1 MKIINVMINR
11 GKGGIEQAFLD
22 YNQALTLHKHQVYA
36 VISNKAK
43 IKQHLKNQKVEQI
56 IEIPFLHY
64 NYFLVFSLYKQ
75 LKRISPDIIIVHN
88 KKAIPIFKLVA
99 RLLGAKIIGVSHN
112 PKYKQI
118 NKCDGIFT
126 ITQYQKDIFTNK
138 GFSSEKIF
146 VIPNLIST
154 NIPYKAIQ
162 QFHTPPVI
170 GTMGRF
176 DPMKGF
182 PDFIIALSLLKK
194 ENIPF
199 RAIIGGEIQKS
210 YKDEYEKIVKLV
222 NSLKLEKDILFSG
235 WVDNKE
241 KFYEDIDIFVLPSRF
256 EPVGIVLLEAMM
268 YSKPIIASLA
278 EGPAEI
284 FSNTKNTAL
293 LFPINSPSVMA
304 EKIKEALQ
312 NFQLSQEMAQNGYN
326 LCQEKY
332 TINKV
337 AEELNN
343 ALSYFIKER

>member
-1 MKIINVMINR
+1 MKIVNVMINR
-11 GKGGIEQAFLD
+11 GLGGIEQAFLD
-22 YNQALTLHKHQVYA
+22 YNKALSLYNHKIYA
-36 VISNKAK
+36 IIDKRAK
-43 IKQHLKNQKVEQI
+43 IKQYLNDCNLEKI

-75 LKRISPDIIIVHN
+75 LKNIKPDIIIIHN
-88 KKAIPIFKLVA
+88 KKAIPIFKIIA

-146 VIPNLIST
+146 VIPNLIAK
-154 NIPYKAIQ
+154 NIPFKPLENL
-162 QFHTPPVI
+162 HTPPVI
-170 GTMGRF
+170 GVLGRF

-182 PDFIIALSLLKK
+182 PDFIIALSILKK

-199 RAIIGGEIQKS
+199 NAVVGGGIQKR
-210 YKDEYEKIVKLV
+210 YQDEYDKIMKLV
-222 NSLKLEKDILFSG
+222 KDLNLEKDINFTG
-235 WVDNKE
+235 WVENKDNFFKN
-241 KFYEDIDIFVLPSRF
+241 IDIFILPSRF
-256 EPVGIVLLEAMM
+256 EPFGIVLLEAMM
-268 YSKPIIASLA
+268 YSKPIISSLA

-284 FSNTKNTAL
+284 FNNTQNTAL
-293 LFPINSPSVMA
+293 LFPVNSPSIMA

-312 NFQLSQEMAQNGYN
+312 NFPLTQKMAENCYN

-332 TINKV
+332 TLEKV
-337 AEELNN
+337 AKQINE
-343 ALSYFIKER
+343 ALSNFINER